1 MIDSLEREIK
11 DLRADLDRL
20 KSSLGEVQD
29 KNLVLENEL
38 EEHRKYSLLR
48 DEKNS
53 LIINQVIDILQ
64 KLREKV

>member
-1 MIDSLEREIK
+1 MIESLEREIK

-38 EEHRKYSLLR
+38 EEHRKYSLIL
-48 DEKNS
+48 DEKNN

-64 KLREKV
+64 KLRGKT

>member
-1 MIDSLEREIK
+1 MIESLEREIK

-29 KNLVLENEL
+29 KNLVLETEL
-38 EEHRKYSLLR
+38 EEHRKYSLIR
-48 DEKNS
+48 DEKNN

>member
-1 MIDSLEREIK
+1 MIESLEREIK

-64 KLREKV
+64 KLRGKT

>member
-1 MIDSLEREIK
+1 MIESLEREIK

>member
-29 KNLVLENEL
+29 KNLVLETEL
-38 EEHRKYSLLR
+38 EEHRKYSLIR
-48 DEKNS
+48 DEKNN

-64 KLREKV
+64 KLREKL

>member
-1 MIDSLEREIK
+1 MIESLEREIK

-48 DEKNS
+48 DEKNN

>member
-38 EEHRKYSLLR
+38 EEHRKYSLIR
-48 DEKNS
+48 DEKNN

>member
-64 KLREKV
+64 KLRGKT

>member
-1 MIDSLEREIK
+1 MIESLEREIK

-38 EEHRKYSLLR
+38 EEHRKYSLIR
-48 DEKNS
+48 DEKNN

>member
-1 MIDSLEREIK
+1 MIESLEREIK
-11 DLRADLDRL
+11 DLRGDLDRL

-29 KNLVLENEL
+29 KNLVLETEL

-64 KLREKV
+64 KLRGKT

>member
-48 DEKNS
+48 DEKNN

-64 KLREKV
+64 KLREKL